1 MKFTE
6 LADKDKIRHVKD
18 KYAEIL
24 GEIVADKSNLDKLI
38 PEIKEEPVFVRPKL
52 LEGEDD
58 ADKKNQALLKTA
70 QDTFAAKQK
79 EFEDRKNTRTKILE
93 TLSKIKEKEDCICEP
108 RELDIDINY
117 IVPEFEIFI
126 DFARVRAEAQNY

>member
-6 LADKDKIRHVKD
+6 LSDKDKIRHVKD

-52 LEGEDD
+52 LEGDDD

-70 QDTFAAKQK
+70 QDTHAAKQK
-79 EFEDRKNTRTKILE
+79 EFEDMERP
-93 TLSKIKEKEDCICEP
+93 KE
-108 RELDIDINY
+108 
-117 IVPEFEIFI
+117 VT
-126 DFARVRAEAQNY
+126 

>member
-1 MKFTE
+1 MKFSE
-6 LADKDKIRHVKD
+6 LHDKDKIRHVKD

-24 GEIVADKSNLDKLI
+24 GEIVTDKTALDKMI
-38 PEIKEEPVFVRPKL
+38 PEIKEEPVFTRPRI
-52 LEGEDD
+52 LEGEE

-70 QDTFAAKQK
+70 QDTFATKQK
-79 EFEDRKNTRTKILE
+79 EYEDRKNTRAKVLE

-126 DFARVRAEAQNY
+126 DFARTRAEAQNY

>member
-1 MKFTE
+1 MKFIE
-6 LADKDKIRHVKD
+6 LSDKDKIRHVKD

-52 LEGEDD
+52 LEGDDD

-70 QDTFAAKQK
+70 QDTHAAKQK